1 MSTVGNYSTSYDQSN
16 LERSRSRVF
25 DIIEKAA
32 KTNASFGINL
42 PYYLP
47 SDFDGPPIPIH
58 LSNSIS
64 TTSSDSCSNSE
75 SSSSSQDA
83 SPPSQIETKTP
94 NAILSTTGKTSLT
107 FTKPY

>member
-1 MSTVGNYSTSYDQSN
+1 MSTVGNYSTSNDQSN

-64 TTSSDSCSNSE
+64 TTSDSCSTSE
-75 SSSSSQDA
+75 SNSSSQDA
-83 SPPSQIETKTP
+83 SPPQIEPKTP
-94 NAILSTTGKTSLT
+94 NAILSTTGKTFLT
-107 FTKPY
+107 FTKPF